1 MRANDPAPVSA
12 DPPPKPPARSLW
24 LWVILAF
31 LALIG
36 AWAVMITIAVKHKP
50 QAIEAE
56 IPPH

>member
-1 MRANDPAPVSA
+1 VSA